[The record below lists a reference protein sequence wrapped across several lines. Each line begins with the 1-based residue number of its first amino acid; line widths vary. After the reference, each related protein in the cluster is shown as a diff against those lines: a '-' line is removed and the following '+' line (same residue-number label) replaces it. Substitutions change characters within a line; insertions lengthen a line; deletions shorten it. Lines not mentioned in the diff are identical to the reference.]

1 MECPGKDSTEWK
13 HRRHSMSLVIC
24 GAAVMLAASMIVQGA
39 EEPRALRQVE
49 IADEHESLFAEDRFP
64 SATTCA
70 PCHEDIYREWSVSAH
85 AYAQMSPVFNAMHA
99 KILKETNGTN
109 GDFCIRCHTPV
120 GMNLEEPEFMSNL
133 DRHPTSREGITC
145 VVCHRLDQPYGKISG
160 RLPIV
165 EGSLYEPVFGPSGN
179 DELERAIE
187 SGRFNLQT
195 DPERAGRGVHVE
207 AREFSQLSTPGLCGS
222 CHDVNLVN
230 GFRLEEAFSE
240 YKHTPAA
247 SAGVTCQDCHMG
259 VEPGVPSGYAT
270 GPAARVGDLETQPR
284 KRTNHMFAGPDYSI
298 VHPGIFPHNTEAQE
312 LATLR
317 EWLTFD
323 FEAGWG
329 TDEFEDAVGD
339 DYEFPP
345 RWEEPDDRYDAAD
358 IIGDN
363 LELLDELA
371 GQRLR
376 LLQAGYQLGEVVVD
390 RADAAGIS
398 FRVEFRNGTDG
409 HNVPTG
415 FDAERVVWLHVTVT
429 DATGRVVFESGDLDP
444 NGDVRDS
451 HSVYVHNGALPADE
465 HLFSLQS
472 RFLVRMVRGGEREQ
486 VLTIP
491 YSPDP
496 LPFLRPSTSST
507 ILTGRPVAARK
518 HRQTIPPLG
527 SKWASYS
534 VDREALAGTTGPY
547 YANIRIKAAMVPV
560 NLVHEIED
568 VGFDYGMTARDV
580 ADAVVEG
587 HIVVRNRDVNLS
599 DGGAEPT
606 AAPQPRRAEAAFAG
620 DANGGHGEDGH
631 EDSRITDHYIPL
643 QLDGFPNR
651 PKPLLELGPPFLGTG
666 RIGRGFTIPGG
677 AVWTPSF
684 LLFGTLRTGFGT
696 VDDGATQRSQWAN
709 RLDLFG
715 NLALTG
721 TERFVIGLRPTHQGA
736 GLDSGGPF
744 GVLRFTGYTSTS
756 SGTGS
761 FSNQLNFDW
770 NTLTHLFFEGDLGEM
785 FPGLDVDDRRGL
797 DLGLSIGRQ
806 PINFQEGLLINDF
819 IDAVG
824 VTRNNLRPGGAVNLR
839 FTGLY
844 GWNGIT
850 RHSRIA
856 GGSPVEGYSPL
867 NALDDGAQLF
877 GGFTEIDWRSTTA
890 AMDVMFVRG
899 GALGTALGAA
909 DGLYTGVSLVGRPG
923 SGVFNVSLRV
933 VNSMPLGDAS
943 PTPPAVDA
951 GTASLLGIT
960 NPASRGTLV
969 FSELSWTPHHSKNF
983 FYANGFYAHDT
994 YRAAALDV
1002 LIPGPLARAGILFAG
1017 SGLGDVPGVGAGALS
1032 PAASDVAGGAF
1043 GHQIFLGG
1051 TRQQLLLEGAARYS
1065 TAACLSAF
1073 DICEPHAIAGG
1084 VRYQAAVGRRGVLV
1098 LDTFVAR
1105 DSLRGLSAGGNQGGG
1120 SRRRLG
1126 ARAEFVVKF

>member
-1 MECPGKDSTEWK
+1 MAFSGEGSIETK
-13 HRRHSMSLVIC
+13 HRRRSAPFVGISC
-24 GAAVMLAASMIVQGA
+24 AAVMLGASIIVVGA
-39 EEPRALRQVE
+39 EEPGTSRQAE
-49 IADEHESLFAEDRFP
+49 IADEHEALFAEDRFP

-145 VVCHRLDQPYGKISG
+145 VVCHRIDQPYGKISG

-179 DELERAIE
+179 DELQRAIE
-187 SGRFNLQT
+187 GGQFNLQT

-207 AREFSQLSTPGLCGS
+207 AREFSQLSAPGLCGS

-247 SAGVTCQDCHMG
+247 AAGVTCQDCHMG
-259 VEPGVPSGYAT
+259 VEPGLPSGYAT
-270 GPAARVGDLETQPR
+270 GPAARVGNRETQPR

-323 FEAGWG
+323 HEAGWG
-329 TDEFEDAVGD
+329 TDEFEDAVGSD
-339 DYEFPP
+339 HVFPP

-358 IIGDN
+358 IIRDN

-371 GQRLR
+371 GQRLK
-376 LLQAGYQLGEVVVD
+376 LLQVGYQLGEVVVD
-390 RADAAGIS
+390 RADEGGIS

-429 DATGRVVFESGDLDP
+429 DAAGRVVLESGDLDP

-451 HSVYVHNGALPADE
+451 HSVYVHDGALPADE

-547 YANIRIKAAMVPV
+547 YANIRIKAGMVPV

-587 HIVVRNRDVNLS
+587 HIVVRNRDVNLT
-599 DGGAEPT
+599 GGGVET
-606 AAPQPRRAEAAFAG
+606 ASAPEPRRGAAAAAG
-620 DANGGHGEDGH
+620 HDDGREEGGHG
-631 EDSRITDHYIPL
+631 DSRITDRYIPL

-651 PKPLLELGPPFLGTG
+651 PRPLLELGPPFLGTG
-666 RIGRGFTIPGG
+666 RIDRGISIPGG

-684 LLFGTLRTGFGT
+684 LLFGTLRSGFGT
-696 VDDGATQRSQWAN
+696 VDDGTTQQSQWAN

-721 TERFVIGLRPTHQGA
+721 TERFVIGLRPTHQGV
-736 GLDSGGPF
+736 GLASGDPF
-744 GVLRFTGYTSTS
+744 GALRFTGYTSTS
-756 SGTGS
+756 SGAGS
-761 FSNQLNFDW
+761 FSNQLNFGW
-770 NTLTHLFFEGDLGEM
+770 NTLTHLFFEGELGEM
-785 FPGLDVDDRRGL
+785 FPGLDDDDRRGL

-806 PINFQEGLLINDF
+806 PLNFQEGLLINDF

-850 RHSRIA
+850 RHSRTA
-856 GGSPVEGYSPL
+856 GGSPVEGYAPL
-867 NALDDGAQLF
+867 NALDDGAHLF

-890 AMDVMFVRG
+890 AMDVLFVRG
-899 GALGTALGAA
+899 GTLGLWPGAA

-923 SGVFNVSLRV
+923 SGVFNASLRV
-933 VNSMPLGDAS
+933 VASMPLGDAS
-943 PTPPAVDA
+943 PASSVVDERTA
-951 GTASLLGIT
+951 GLLGIV

-983 FYANGFYAHDT
+983 FYANGFYAHDD

-1002 LIPGPLARAGILFAG
+1002 LIPGPLARAGFLFAG

-1043 GHQIFLGG
+1043 GHQIFLSG

-1065 TAACLSAF
+1065 TAECLNAL
-1073 DICEPHAIAGG
+1073 DLCEPHAFAGG

-1105 DSLRGLSAGGNQGGG
+1105 DSLRGRSSSEGGGGG
-1120 SRRRLG
+1120 SRRRVG

>member
-1 MECPGKDSTEWK
+1 MESSASRTTEWK
-13 HRRHSMSLVIC
+13 TRFFAAPLTGILC
-24 GAAVMLAASMIVQGA
+24 AAVALGASMIVVGA
-39 EEPRALRQVE
+39 EEPSASLQPE
-49 IADEHESLFAEDRFP
+49 IAAAHEALFAEDRFP

-70 PCHEDIYREWSVSAH
+70 PCHADIYREWSVSAH

-145 VVCHRLDQPYGKISG
+145 IVCHRLDQPYGKISG

-165 EGSLYEPVFGPSGN
+165 EGSLYDPVFGPSGN
-179 DELERAIE
+179 DELQRAVE

-207 AREFSQLSTPGLCGS
+207 AREFSQLTTPGLCGS

-247 SAGVTCQDCHMG
+247 GAGVSCQDCHMG
-259 VEPGVPSGYAT
+259 TEPGVPSGYAT
-270 GPAARVGDLETQPR
+270 GPAARVGNLETEPR

-298 VHPGIFPHNTEAQE
+298 VHPGMFPHNTEAQE

-323 FEAGWG
+323 YEAGWG
-329 TDEFEDAVGD
+329 TDEFEDTVTD
-339 DYEFPP
+339 DSVFPP
-345 RWEEPDDRYDAAD
+345 RWVEPDDRYDAAD
-358 IIGDN
+358 IIRDN
-363 LELLDELA
+363 LELLDALGE
-371 GQRLR
+371 QRLK
-376 LLQAGYQLGEVVVD
+376 LLQAGYQLGDVVVD
-390 RADAAGIS
+390 RADEGGIS

-451 HSVYVHNGALPADE
+451 HSVYVHDGALPADE

-534 VDREALAGTTGPY
+534 VDSEALAGTTGPY
-547 YANIRIKAAMVPV
+547 HANVRIKAAMVPV
-560 NLVHEIED
+560 NLVHEIAD

-580 ADAVVEG
+580 ADAVVRG
-587 HIVVRNRDVNLS
+587 HVVVRNRDVNLTN
-599 DGGAEPT
+599 GGEEVA
-606 AAPQPRRAEAAFAG
+606 AAPAARRAEAAISGHDGGAPG
-620 DANGGHGEDGH
+620 DDAHG
-631 EDSRITDHYIPL
+631 DSRITDHYIPL
-643 QLDGFPNR
+643 QLDGFPRR

-666 RIGRGFTIPGG
+666 RIGRGISIPGG

-684 LLFGTLRTGFGT
+684 LLFGTLRSGFGT
-696 VDDGATQRSQWAN
+696 VDDGTTKRSQWAN

-721 TERFVIGLRPTHQGA
+721 TERVVVGLRPTHQGPEP
-736 GLDSGGPF
+736 DQPF
-744 GVLRFTGYTSTS
+744 GALRFTGYTSAS
-756 SGTGS
+756 SGPGE

-785 FPGLDVDDRRGL
+785 FPNLDLDDRRGL

-806 PINFQEGLLINDF
+806 PINFQEGLLVNDF

-850 RHSRIA
+850 RHSRVR
-856 GGSPVEGYSPL
+856 GPSPVEGYVPL
-867 NALDDGAQLF
+867 NALDTGAHLV
-877 GGFTEIDWRSTTA
+877 GGFTEIDWRSTTTA
-890 AMDVMFVRG
+890 FDVMYVRG
-899 GALGTALGAA
+899 GALGA

-923 SGVFNVSLRV
+923 SGVFNTSLRV
-933 VNSMPLGDAS
+933 VSSMPLGDAS
-943 PTPPAVDA
+943 PFDSLADET
-951 GTASLLGIT
+951 TASLLRSI

-1002 LIPGPLARAGILFAG
+1002 LIPGPLARAGFLFAG

-1032 PAASDVAGGAF
+1032 PAASEVAGGAF
-1043 GHQIFLGG
+1043 GHQMFLAG
-1051 TRQQLLLEGAARYS
+1051 TRQQLLFEGAARYS
-1065 TAACLSAF
+1065 TAECSSTFAF
-1073 DICEPHAIAGG
+1073 CEPHAVAGG
-1084 VRYQAAVGRRGVLV
+1084 VRYQAALGRRGVLV
-1098 LDTFVAR
+1098 LDAFVAR
-1105 DSLRGLSAGGNQGGG
+1105 ESPRGPSIAAAGVRGSGRRVGG
-1120 SRRRLG
+1120 
-1126 ARAEFVVKF
+1126 RAEFVVKF

>member
-1 MECPGKDSTEWK
+1 MECPVDRSTERK
-13 HRRHSMSLVIC
+13 GRGYATPLAGILY
-24 GAAVMLAASMIVQGA
+24 AAVVLGASMIVVGA
-39 EEPRALRQVE
+39 EEPTATRQQE
-49 IADEHESLFAEDRFP
+49 IAGEHEALFAEGRFP

-145 VVCHRLDQPYGKISG
+145 IVCHRLDQPYGKISG

-165 EGSLYEPVFGPSGN
+165 EGSLYEPIFGPSGN
-179 DELERAIE
+179 DELQRAIE
-187 SGRFNLQT
+187 SGEFNLQT
-195 DPERAGRGVHVE
+195 DPERAGRGVHSE
-207 AREFSQLSTPGLCGS
+207 ALEFSQLPTPGLCGS

-247 SAGVTCQDCHMG
+247 AAGVSCQDCHMG
-259 VEPGVPSGYAT
+259 TEPGVPSGYAI
-270 GPAARVGDLETQPR
+270 GPAARVGNRETRPR

-323 FEAGWG
+323 HQAGWG
-329 TDEFEDAVGD
+329 TDEFEDTVPD
-339 DYEFPP
+339 DFQFPP
-345 RWEEPDDRYDAAD
+345 RWVEPDDRYDAAD
-358 IIGDN
+358 IIRDN
-363 LELLDELA
+363 LELLDEIA
-371 GQRLR
+371 EQRLK

-390 RADAAGIS
+390 RADDGGIS
-398 FRVEFRNGTDG
+398 FRVEFSNGTDG

-451 HSVYVHNGALPADE
+451 HSVYVHDGALPADE

-507 ILTGRPVAARK
+507 ILTGRPVGARK

-547 YANIRIKAAMVPV
+547 YANIQIKAGMVPV

-587 HIVVRNRDVNLS
+587 HVVVRNRDVDLT
-599 DGGAEPT
+599 GGGVETT
-606 AAPQPRRAEAAFAG
+606 AAPGPRRAETAPAG
-620 DANGGHGEDGH
+620 HDDGEH

-643 QLDGFPNR
+643 QLEGFPRR

-666 RIGRGFTIPGG
+666 RIGRGISIPGG

-684 LLFGTLRTGFGT
+684 LLFGTLRSGFGT
-696 VDDGATQRSQWAN
+696 YDDGTTQHSQWAN

-721 TERFVIGLRPTHQGA
+721 TERVVIGLRPTHQGA
-736 GLDSGGPF
+736 QVDSGAF
-744 GVLRFTGYTSTS
+744 GALRFTGYSSPS
-756 SGTGS
+756 SGSGG

-785 FPGLDVDDRRGL
+785 FPNLDVDDRRGL

-806 PINFQEGLLINDF
+806 PINFQEGLLVNDF

-844 GWNGIT
+844 GWNEIT
-850 RHSRIA
+850 RHSVIPDPDSMDPYVPHNSPDA
-856 GGSPVEGYSPL
+856 G
-867 NALDDGAQLF
+867 AHLF
-877 GGFTEIDWRSTTA
+877 GGFTEIDWRSTTTA
-890 AMDVMFVRG
+890 FDVMYVRG
-899 GALGTALGAA
+899 GALGTLLGAA
-909 DGLYTGVSLVGRPG
+909 DGLYTGLSLVGRPG
-923 SGVFNVSLRV
+923 SGAFNTALRV
-933 VNSMPLGDAS
+933 VTSMPLGDGSSTPS
-943 PTPPAVDA
+943 PMDET
-951 GTASLLGIT
+951 TANLLGIA
-960 NPASRGTLV
+960 NPVSRGTLV
-969 FSELSWTPHHSKNF
+969 FSEVSWTPHHSNNF
-983 FYANGFYAHDT
+983 FYANGFFAHDT

-1017 SGLGDVPGVGAGALS
+1017 SGLGDVPGVGEGALM
-1032 PAASDVAGGAF
+1032 PTASNVTGGAF
-1043 GHQIFLGG
+1043 GHQMFFAG
-1051 TRQQLLLEGAARYS
+1051 TRQQLLFEGAARYS
-1065 TAACLSAF
+1065 TAECRNAF
-1073 DICEPHAIAGG
+1073 DSCEPHQFAGG

-1098 LDTFVAR
+1098 LDAFVAR
-1105 DSLRGLSAGGNQGGG
+1105 DSLRDLSAIEDPGRD
-1120 SRRRLG
+1120 SRRRVG
-1126 ARAEFVVKF
+1126 GRAEFVVKF

>member
-1 MECPGKDSTEWK
+1 MQRSAPRNF
-13 HRRHSMSLVIC
+13 RRPARRS
-24 GAAVMLAASMIVQGA
+24 AAPLAALVCAAGALAVSMIVAVAA
-39 EEPRALRQVE
+39 EQPASSPQMP
-49 IADEHESLFAEDRFP
+49 DEHAALFAEDRFP

-70 PCHEDIYREWSVSAH
+70 PCHADIYREWSVSAH

-120 GMNLEEPEFMSNL
+120 GMNLEEPEFLSNL

-145 VVCHRLDQPYGKISG
+145 IVCHRVDQPYGKISG

-165 EGSLYEPVFGPSGN
+165 EGSLYAPVFGPIGN
-179 DELERAIE
+179 VELERAIE

-195 DPERAGRGVHVE
+195 DPDRAGRGVHAE
-207 AREFSQLSTPGLCGS
+207 ARAFFQLSRPGFCGS

-247 SAGVTCQDCHMG
+247 AAGVSCQDCHMG
-259 VEPGVPSGYAT
+259 TEPGVPSGYAE
-270 GPAARVGDLETQPR
+270 GPAARVGDRETQPR

-298 VHPGIFPHNTEAQE
+298 VHPGIFPHNTEAQA

-323 FEAGWG
+323 HEAGWG
-329 TDEFEDAVGD
+329 TDAFEDVVPD
-339 DYEFPP
+339 DFAFPP
-345 RWEEPDDRYDAAD
+345 RWTEPDDRYDAAD
-358 IIGDN
+358 IIRDN

-371 GQRLR
+371 EQRLA
-376 LLQAGYQLGEVVVD
+376 LLQAGYQLGDVVVD
-390 RADAAGIS
+390 RADEGGVA

-451 HSVYVHNGALPADE
+451 HSVYVHDGALPADG

-496 LPFLRPSTSST
+496 LPFLRPSTT
-507 ILTGRPVAARK
+507 ATVLTGRPVAARK

-534 VDREALAGTTGPY
+534 VGREALAGTTGSY

-568 VGFDYGMTARDV
+568 VGFDYGMTARAV
-580 ADAVVEG
+580 ADAVVAG
-587 HIVVRNRDVNLS
+587 HLVVRERTVDLTG
-599 DGGAEPT
+599 GGAET
-606 AAPQPRRAEAAFAG
+606 ASAPEPLRAAHVGGDEDDGEHAG
-620 DANGGHGEDGH
+620 
-631 EDSRITDHYIPL
+631 SRITDHYIPL
-643 QLDGFPNR
+643 QLDDFPRR

-684 LLFGTLRTGFGT
+684 VMFGTLRTGVGT
-696 VDDGATQRSQWAN
+696 APPDAERSGRWAN

-721 TERFVIGLRPTHQGA
+721 TERVVVGLRPLHEQIPG
-736 GLDSGGPF
+736 
-744 GVLRFTGYTSTS
+744 LRFTGYDEMAPPGVSALRS
-756 SGTGS
+756 R
-761 FSNQLNFDW
+761 LNFNWD
-770 NTLTHLFFEGDLGEM
+770 TVSHLFFEGDLGEL
-785 FPGLDVDDRRGL
+785 FPNLDVDDRRGL
-797 DLGLSIGRQ
+797 DLGLSVGRQ
-806 PINFQEGLLINDF
+806 PVSFQEGLLINDF
-819 IDAVG
+819 VDAVG

-844 GWNGIT
+844 GWSSID
-850 RHSRIA
+850 RYPPIA
-856 GGSPVEGYSPL
+856 DSDS
-867 NALDDGAQLF
+867 GARLF
-877 GGFTEIDWRSTTA
+877 GGFTEVDWRSITTA
-890 AMDVMFVRG
+890 FDVIYVRG
-899 GALGTALGAA
+899 SPVDTAGPGAVTAR
-909 DGLYTGVSLVGRPG
+909 DGLYAGVSFIGRPG
-923 SGVFNVSLRV
+923 SGAFNVSLRV
-933 VNSMPLGDAS
+933 LTSMPAGPS
-943 PTPPAVDA
+943 PTGETTPPSALERIVPA
-951 GTASLLGIT
+951 G
-960 NPASRGTLV
+960 RGTLV
-969 FSELSWTPHHSKNF
+969 FSELSWTPHHGNDF
-983 FYANGFYAHDT
+983 FYANGFYALDD
-994 YRAAALDV
+994 YRAAALDP

-1017 SGLGDVPGVGAGALS
+1017 SVLGDGAALS
-1032 PAASDVAGGAF
+1032 PVASDAAGGAF
-1043 GHQIFLGG
+1043 GHQMFLAG
-1051 TRQQLLLEGAARYS
+1051 TRQQLVFEGAARYS
-1065 TAACLSAF
+1065 TAECSTVVTCHPNALAHSV
-1073 DICEPHAIAGG
+1073 AGG
-1084 VRYQAAVGRRGVLV
+1084 VRYQAAIGRRGVLV
-1098 LDTFVAR
+1098 LDAFAAR
-1105 DSLRGLSAGGNQGGG
+1105 DLHRGLPVEDDPAGGSGGRFG
-1120 SRRRLG
+1120 G
-1126 ARAEFVVKF
+1126 RAEIVVKF

>member
-1 MECPGKDSTEWK
+1 MECPVDRSTERK
-13 HRRHSMSLVIC
+13 GRGYATPLAGILY
-24 GAAVMLAASMIVQGA
+24 AAVVLGASMIVVGA
-39 EEPRALRQVE
+39 EEPTATWQEE
-49 IADEHESLFAEDRFP
+49 IAGEHEALFAEGRFP

-145 VVCHRLDQPYGKISG
+145 IVCHRLDQPYGKISG

-179 DELERAIE
+179 DELQRAIE
-187 SGRFNLQT
+187 SGEFNLQT
-195 DPERAGRGVHVE
+195 DPERAGRGVHSE
-207 AREFSQLSTPGLCGS
+207 ALEFSQLPTPGLCGS

-240 YKHTPAA
+240 YKHTSAA
-247 SAGVTCQDCHMG
+247 AAGVSCQDCHMG
-259 VEPGVPSGYAT
+259 TEPGVPSGYAI
-270 GPAARVGDLETQPR
+270 GPAARVGNRETRPR

-323 FEAGWG
+323 HQAGWG
-329 TDEFEDAVGD
+329 TDEFEDTVPD
-339 DYEFPP
+339 DFQFPP
-345 RWEEPDDRYDAAD
+345 RWVEPDDRYDAAD
-358 IIGDN
+358 IIRNN
-363 LELLDELA
+363 LELLDEIA
-371 GQRLR
+371 EQRLK

-390 RADAAGIS
+390 RADEGGIS
-398 FRVEFRNGTDG
+398 FRVEFSNGTDG

-451 HSVYVHNGALPADE
+451 HSVYVHDGALPADE

-507 ILTGRPVAARK
+507 ILTGRPVGARK

-547 YANIRIKAAMVPV
+547 YANIQIKAGMVPV

-580 ADAVVEG
+580 ADAVVDG
-587 HIVVRNRDVNLS
+587 HVVVRNRDVDLT
-599 DGGAEPT
+599 GGGVETT
-606 AAPQPRRAEAAFAG
+606 AAPGPRRAETAPAG
-620 DANGGHGEDGH
+620 HDDGEH

-643 QLDGFPNR
+643 QLEGFPRR

-666 RIGRGFTIPGG
+666 RIGRGISIPGG

-684 LLFGTLRTGFGT
+684 LLFGTLRSGFGT
-696 VDDGATQRSQWAN
+696 LDDGETQSSRWAN

-715 NLALTG
+715 NLSLTG
-721 TERFVIGLRPTHQGA
+721 TERVVIGLRPTHQGA
-736 GLDSGGPF
+736 RVAPGEPF
-744 GVLRFTGYTSTS
+744 GALRFTGYASPS

-770 NTLTHLFFEGDLGEM
+770 STLTHLFFEGDLGEM
-785 FPGLDVDDRRGL
+785 FPNLDVDDRRGL
-797 DLGLSIGRQ
+797 DLGISIGRQ
-806 PINFQEGLLINDF
+806 PINFQDGLLVNDF

-844 GWNGIT
+844 GWNEIT
-850 RHSRIA
+850 RHSRIRDPDPKDA
-856 GGSPVEGYSPL
+856 YSPL
-867 NALDDGAQLF
+867 NSDTGAHLF
-877 GGFTEIDWRSTTA
+877 GGFTEIDWRSTTTA
-890 AMDVMFVRG
+890 FDVVYVRG
-899 GALGTALGAA
+899 GALGTPFGAA

-923 SGVFNVSLRV
+923 SGVFNTSLRV
-933 VNSMPLGDAS
+933 VTSMPLGDGLSMPS
-943 PTPPAVDA
+943 PVDA
-951 GTASLLGIT
+951 TTANLLGIA
-960 NPASRGTLV
+960 NPASRGTLM
-969 FSELSWTPHHSKNF
+969 FSEVSWTPHHSYNF
-983 FYANGFYAHDT
+983 FYANGFFAHGA
-994 YRAAALDV
+994 YRPAALDV
-1002 LIPGPLARAGILFAG
+1002 FISGPLARAGILFAG
-1017 SGLGDVPGVGAGALS
+1017 SELGDAGALM
-1032 PAASDVAGGAF
+1032 PTATDAAGGAF
-1043 GHQIFLGG
+1043 GHQMFFAG
-1051 TRQQLLLEGAARYS
+1051 TRQQLLFEAAARYS
-1065 TAACLSAF
+1065 TAECGSALAP
-1073 DICEPHAIAGG
+1073 CEPHAFAGG

-1098 LDTFVAR
+1098 LDAFVAR
-1105 DSLRGLSAGGNQGGG
+1105 DSLRDLSVIETLGRDSHRRVGG
-1120 SRRRLG
+1120 
-1126 ARAEFVVKF
+1126 RAEFVVKF

>member
-1 MECPGKDSTEWK
+1 MRRSARCEVARERSPGAGPWA
-13 HRRHSMSLVIC
+13 LIL
-24 GAAVMLAASMIVQGA
+24 GATGVLAATMAVVGA
-39 EEPRALRQVE
+39 ETPAASGQAETAPDHA
-49 IADEHESLFAEDRFP
+49 ALFAEDRFP

-70 PCHEDIYREWSVSAH
+70 PCHEDIYREWSVSSH

-145 VVCHRLDQPYGKISG
+145 IVCHRVDQALGKISG

-165 EGSLYEPVFGPSGN
+165 EGSLYDPVFGPMGN
-179 DELERAIE
+179 EELERAIE

-195 DPERAGRGVHVE
+195 DPGRAGRGVHAE
-207 AREFSQLSTPGLCGS
+207 AREFSQLSRSGMCGS

-247 SAGVTCQDCHMG
+247 AAGISCQDCHMG
-259 VEPGVPSGYAT
+259 TEPGVPSGYAT
-270 GPAARVGDLETQPR
+270 GPAARVGDRETRPR

-312 LATLR
+312 FATLR

-329 TDEFEDAVGD
+329 TDDFEDTVSD
-339 DYEFPP
+339 DHEFPP
-345 RWEEPDDRYDAAD
+345 RWVEPDDRYDAAD
-358 IIGDN
+358 IIRDN
-363 LELLDELA
+363 LDLLDELA
-371 GQRLR
+371 EQRLK
-376 LLQAGYQLGEVVVD
+376 LLQVGYRLGGVVVD
-390 RADAAGIS
+390 RADEGGIA
-398 FRVEFRNGTDG
+398 FRVEFENGTDG

-429 DATGRVVFESGDLDP
+429 DATGGVVFESGDLDP

-451 HSVYVHNGALPADE
+451 HSVYVHDGVLPADE
-465 HLFSLQS
+465 HLFTLQS

-486 VLTIP
+486 VLTVP

-534 VDREALAGTTGPY
+534 VDGDALAGTTGPY
-547 YANIRIKAAMVPV
+547 YANIRIKAGMVPV

-568 VGFDYGMTARDV
+568 VGFDYGMTARDI
-580 ADAVVEG
+580 ADAVVAG
-587 HIVVRNRDVNLS
+587 HVVVRERDVDLT
-599 DGGAEPT
+599 GGGLET
-606 AAPQPRRAEAAFAG
+606 GAAPEPRRAEAAG
-620 DANGGHGEDGH
+620 TGHEDGEH
-631 EDSRITDHYIPL
+631 EDSRIADHYVPL
-643 QLDGFPNR
+643 QLDGFPQR

-666 RIGRGFTIPGG
+666 RIGRGLTIPGG
-677 AVWTPSF
+677 AVWTPS
-684 LLFGTLRTGFGT
+684 LLMFGTLRSGFG
-696 VDDGATQRSQWAN
+696 VLDDGTTRRSQWAN
-709 RLDLFG
+709 RLDLFA
-715 NLALTG
+715 NLSLTG
-721 TERFVIGLRPTHQGA
+721 TERVVFGLRPTHQGHRLGPA
-736 GLDSGGPF
+736 LPF
-744 GVLRFTGYTSTS
+744 GALRFSGYTSAGP
-756 SGTGS
+756 GTGD

-770 NTLTHLFFEGDLGEM
+770 NTLTHLFFEGELGEL
-785 FPGLDVDDRRGL
+785 FPNLDADDSRGL
-797 DLGLSIGRQ
+797 DLGLSVGRQ

-844 GWNGIT
+844 GWGGVN
-850 RHSRIA
+850 RHFPLLA
-856 GGSPVEGYSPL
+856 SPEPGYAPL
-867 NALDDGAQLF
+867 NEVDGGAQLV
-877 GGFTEIDWRSTTA
+877 GGFTEIDWRSTTTA
-890 AMDVMFVRG
+890 FDVLYVRG
-899 GALGTALGAA
+899 GALGAALGAPVG
-909 DGLYTGVSLVGRPG
+909 DGLYAGASFVGRPG
-923 SGVFNVSLRV
+923 SGVFNTSVRFV
-933 VNSMPLGDAS
+933 ASMPLGDV
-943 PTPPAVDA
+943 PAA
-951 GTASLLGIT
+951 AETALGIA
-960 NPASRGTLV
+960 NPAGRGALV
-969 FSELSWTPHHSKNF
+969 FSELSWTPHHSKDF
-983 FYANGFYAHDT
+983 FYANGFYAHGT
-994 YRAAALDV
+994 YRPAALDV

-1043 GHQIFLGG
+1043 GHQKFLAG
-1051 TRQQLLLEGAARYS
+1051 TRQQLLFEGAARYS
-1065 TAACLSAF
+1065 TAECLGAALF
-1073 DICEPHAIAGG
+1073 CEPHAFAGG
-1084 VRYQAAVGRRGVLV
+1084 MRYQAAVGRRGVIV
-1098 LDTFVAR
+1098 RVVAPSAPPDTH
-1105 DSLRGLSAGGNQGGG
+1105 RGRAGHPH
-1120 SRRRLG
+1120 RRRFCG
-1126 ARAEFVVKF
+1126 ARPPPR

>member
-1 MECPGKDSTEWK
+1 MERSAACSSEG
-13 HRRHSMSLVIC
+13 RRRSSRGSLLAILC
-24 GAAVMLAASMIVQGA
+24 AAGVLVASMIGVA
-39 EEPRALRQVE
+39 VERAAVPALPQVP
-49 IADEHESLFAEDRFP
+49 DEHAELFAEDRFP

-70 PCHEDIYREWSVSAH
+70 PCHADIYREWSVSAH

-120 GMNLEEPEFMSNL
+120 GMNLEEPEFLSNL

-145 VVCHRLDQPYGKISG
+145 VVCHRVSQPYGKISG

-165 EGSLYEPVFGPSGN
+165 EGGLYAPVFGPSGN
-179 DELERAIE
+179 EELERAIR
-187 SGRFNLQT
+187 SGEFNLQT
-195 DPERAGRGVHVE
+195 DPERAGRGVHAE
-207 AREFSQLSTPGLCGS
+207 AREFSQLSTPALCGS

-240 YKHTPAA
+240 YKHSPAA
-247 SAGVTCQDCHMG
+247 AAGVSCQDCHMG
-259 VEPGVPSGYAT
+259 TEPGVPSGYAE
-270 GPAARVGDLETQPR
+270 GPAARVGDRETQPR

-323 FEAGWG
+323 HGAGWG
-329 TDEFEDAVGD
+329 ADEFEDTVPE

-345 RWEEPDDRYDAAD
+345 RWVEPDDRYDAAD
-358 IIGDN
+358 IIRDN
-363 LELLDELA
+363 LALLDELA
-371 GQRLR
+371 GQRLK
-376 LLQAGYQLGEVVVD
+376 LLQAGYQIGDIVVD
-390 RADAAGIS
+390 RADEGGIS

-429 DATGRVVFESGDLDP
+429 DATGLVVFESGDLDP

-451 HSVYVHNGALPADE
+451 HSVYVHDGVLPADK

-507 ILTGRPVAARK
+507 VLTGRPVGARK

-547 YANIRIKAAMVPV
+547 YANIRIEAGMVPV

-580 ADAVVEG
+580 AEAVVDG
-587 HIVVRNRDVNLS
+587 HLVVRERDVDLT
-599 DGGAEPT
+599 DGGVGT
-606 AAPQPRRAEAAFAG
+606 ASAPEPRRVEQSGAG
-620 DANGGHGEDGH
+620 DRDGEH
-631 EDSRITDHYIPL
+631 EGSRITDRYIPL
-643 QLDGFPNR
+643 QLEGVPRR

-666 RIGRGFTIPGG
+666 RIGRGIPIPGG

-684 LLFGTLRTGFGT
+684 VMFGTLRSGFGMAGN
-696 VDDGATQRSQWAN
+696 GAVRSSRWAN

-715 NLALTG
+715 NLSLTG
-721 TERFVIGLRPTHQGA
+721 TERVVVGLRPLHEPIPGRRSH
-736 GLDSGGPF
+736 L
-744 GVLRFTGYTSTS
+744 FTGYTAS
-756 SGTGS
+756 SPGAS
-761 FSNQLNFDW
+761 AFQSQLNFDW
-770 NTLTHLFFEGDLGEM
+770 DTVSHLFFEGDVGEL
-785 FPGLDVDDRRGL
+785 FPNLDVDDRRGL
-797 DLGLSIGRQ
+797 DLGLSVGRQ
-806 PINFQEGLLINDF
+806 PVSFQEGLLINDF

-844 GWNGIT
+844 GWNNIDQ
-850 RHSRIA
+850 HSSILA
-856 GGSPVEGYSPL
+856 SDSAAHLV
-867 NALDDGAQLF
+867 
-877 GGFTEIDWRSTTA
+877 GGFTEIDWRSTTTA
-890 AMDVMFVRG
+890 FDVVYVRG
-899 GALGTALGAA
+899 GALDSAGLDARHIR
-909 DGLYTGVSLVGRPG
+909 DGLYAGVGFVGRPG
-923 SGVFNVSLRV
+923 SGAVNTALRV
-933 VNSMPLGDAS
+933 LASMPVGRAMSTEGSMPPDALEML
-943 PTPPAVDA
+943 D
-951 GTASLLGIT
+951 
-960 NPASRGTLV
+960 PASRGTLV
-969 FSELSWTPHHSKNF
+969 FSEVSWTPHHGNDF
-983 FYANGFYAHDT
+983 FYVTGFYALGT
-994 YRAAALDV
+994 YRAAALDP

-1017 SGLGDVPGVGAGALS
+1017 SGLGDGAALWPGATDA
-1032 PAASDVAGGAF
+1032 AGGAF
-1043 GHQIFLGG
+1043 GHQMFLAG
-1051 TRQQLLLEGAARYS
+1051 TRQQLVFEGAARYS
-1065 TAACLSAF
+1065 NAECSEVGACDPRALA
-1073 DICEPHAIAGG
+1073 HGVAGG
-1084 VRYQAAVGRRGVLV
+1084 VRYQAAIGRRGVLV
-1098 LDTFVAR
+1098 LDAFVAR
-1105 DSLRGLSAGGNQGGG
+1105 NRLRGGLIEELGGDSSRS
-1120 SRRRLG
+1120 SRRVGGRVEL
-1126 ARAEFVVKF
+1126 VVKF

>member
-1 MECPGKDSTEWK
+1 MKCWSAAKPEEG
-13 HRRHSMSLVIC
+13 RG
-24 GAAVMLAASMIVQGA
+24 GAAPWILMVCAGGVLVASMVTVGA
-39 EEPRALRQVE
+39 EAPEAPGEAGQE
-49 IADEHESLFAEDRFP
+49 AAAPDHAALFAEDRFP

-70 PCHEDIYREWSVSAH
+70 PCHEDIYREWSVSSH

-99 KILKETNGTN
+99 TILKETNGTN

-145 VVCHRLDQPYGKISG
+145 IVCHRVDQPLGKISG

-165 EGSLYEPVFGPSGN
+165 EGSLYEPVFGPLGN
-179 DELERAIE
+179 EELEIALE

-195 DPERAGRGVHVE
+195 DPGRAGRGVHAE
-207 AREFSQLSTPGLCGS
+207 AREFRQLSRPAVCGS

-247 SAGVTCQDCHMG
+247 AAGVTCQDCHMG
-259 VEPGVPSGYAT
+259 TEPGVPSGYAT
-270 GPAARVGDLETQPR
+270 GPAARVGDRETRPR

-323 FEAGWG
+323 HEAGWG
-329 TDEFEDAVGD
+329 TDAFEVAVPD
-339 DYEFPP
+339 DYAFPP
-345 RWEEPDDRYDAAD
+345 RWVEPDDRYDAAD
-358 IIGDN
+358 IIRDN

-371 GQRLR
+371 DQRLK
-376 LLQAGYQLGEVVVD
+376 LLQAGYQLGDVVVD
-390 RADAAGIS
+390 RAGAGGIS

-429 DATGRVVFESGDLDP
+429 DAAGRVVFESGDLDP

-451 HSVYVHNGALPADE
+451 HSVYVHDGALPADR

-486 VLTIP
+486 VLTLP

-534 VDREALAGTTGPY
+534 VDREALAGTSGPY
-547 YANIRIKAAMVPV
+547 YANVRIMAGMVPV
-560 NLVHEIED
+560 NLVHEIEG

-580 ADAVVEG
+580 ADAVVAG
-587 HIVVRNRDVNLS
+587 HLLVEERSVDLTGGGRETDAAPEPR
-599 DGGAEPT
+599 GAEV
-606 AAPQPRRAEAAFAG
+606 AEA
-620 DANGGHGEDGH
+620 GHGTGDHAE
-631 EDSRITDHYIPL
+631 SRISDHYVPL
-643 QLDGFPNR
+643 QLEGFPSR

-666 RIGRGFTIPGG
+666 RIGRGLSIPGG

-684 LLFGTLRTGFGT
+684 LVFGTLRSGIG
-696 VDDGATQRSQWAN
+696 VLDDGSGQRRQWAN
-709 RLDLFG
+709 RLDLFA

-721 TERFVIGLRPTHQGA
+721 TERVVMGLRPLHQGHR
-736 GLDSGGPF
+736 LGPDQPL
-744 GVLRFTGYTSTS
+744 GALRFTGYTSAS
-756 SGTGS
+756 PGTDRL
-761 FSNQLNFDW
+761 SNQLNFDW
-770 NTLTHLFFEGDLGEM
+770 NTLTHLFFEGDLGEL
-785 FPGLDVDDRRGL
+785 FPNLDVDDRRGL
-797 DLGLSIGRQ
+797 DLGLSVGRQ

-844 GWNGIT
+844 GWGGVN
-850 RHSRIA
+850 RHFPLLA
-856 GGSPVEGYSPL
+856 SPEPGYAPL
-867 NALDDGAQLF
+867 NDVDAGARLA
-877 GGFTEIDWRSTTA
+877 GGFTEIDWRSTTTA
-890 AMDVMFVRG
+890 FDVLYVRG
-899 GALGTALGAA
+899 GVPGPAVGGPAG
-909 DGLYTGVSLVGRPG
+909 DGLYAGASFVGRPG
-923 SGVFNVSLRV
+923 SGAFNTSLRFV
-933 VNSMPLGDAS
+933 ASVPVGDA
-943 PTPPAVDA
+943 A
-951 GTASLLGIT
+951 ASAAALAPGIAD
-960 NPASRGTLV
+960 PSRPGALV
-969 FSELSWTPHHSKNF
+969 FSEVSWTPHHSYDF
-983 FYANGFYAHDT
+983 FYANGFYARGP
-994 YRAAALDV
+994 YRPAALDV
-1002 LIPGPLARAGILFAG
+1002 LVPGPLARAGILFAG

-1032 PAASDVAGGAF
+1032 AAAHDVAGGAF
-1043 GHQIFLGG
+1043 GHQKFLAG
-1051 TRQQLLLEGAARYS
+1051 TRQQLVFEGAVRYP
-1065 TAACLSAF
+1065 TVACTAVPAAC
-1073 DICEPHAIAGG
+1073 EPRALAAG
-1084 VRYQAAVGRRGVLV
+1084 VRYQAAVGRRGVFV
-1098 LDTFVAR
+1098 LDGFVAHDMFR
-1105 DSLRGLSAGGNQGGG
+1105 DVPMLDGAGGGRQRVGG
-1120 SRRRLG
+1120 RL
-1126 ARAEFVVKF
+1126 EFVVKF

>member
-1 MECPGKDSTEWK
+1 MGRWARLRAAGERS
-13 HRRHSMSLVIC
+13 R
-24 GAAVMLAASMIVQGA
+24 GAGPWALMLCAGGVLAASMAAAGA
-39 EEPRALRQVE
+39 ETPAARQPKTA
-49 IADEHESLFAEDRFP
+49 ADHAALFAEDRFP

-70 PCHEDIYREWSVSAH
+70 PCHEDIYREWSVSSH

-145 VVCHRLDQPYGKISG
+145 IVCHRVDQPLGKISG

-165 EGSLYEPVFGPSGN
+165 EGGLYDPVFGPSGN
-179 DELERAIE
+179 EELARAIE

-195 DPERAGRGVHVE
+195 DPERAGRGVHAE
-207 AREFSQLSTPGLCGS
+207 AREFSQLSRSGLCGS

-247 SAGVTCQDCHMG
+247 AAGVSCQDCHMG
-259 VEPGVPSGYAT
+259 TEPGVPSGYAT
-270 GPAARVGDLETQPR
+270 GPAARVGDRETRPR

-298 VHPGIFPHNTEAQE
+298 VHPGLFPHNTEAQA

-323 FEAGWG
+323 YEAGWG
-329 TDEFEDAVGD
+329 TDAFEDAVPD
-339 DYEFPP
+339 DYPFPP
-345 RWEEPDDRYDAAD
+345 RWVEPDDRYDAAD
-358 IIGDN
+358 IIRDN
-363 LELLDELA
+363 LDLLDELA
-371 GQRLR
+371 DQRLK
-376 LLQAGYQLGEVVVD
+376 LLRAGYQLGDVIVD
-390 RADAAGIS
+390 RADEDGLA

-451 HSVYVHNGALPADE
+451 HSVYVHDGALPADE

-486 VLTIP
+486 VLTVP

-527 SKWASYS
+527 RKWASYS
-534 VDREALAGTTGPY
+534 VDREALAGAAGPY
-547 YANIRIKAAMVPV
+547 YANIRIKAGMVPV

-580 ADAVVEG
+580 ADAVVAG
-587 HIVVRNRDVNLS
+587 HVVVRERDVDLTA
-599 DGGAEPT
+599 GGVET
-606 AAPQPRRAEAAFAG
+606 GAAPAPRRSAARGAG
-620 DANGGHGEDGH
+620 HETGEH
-631 EDSRITDHYIPL
+631 EDSRITDHYVPL
-643 QLDGFPNR
+643 QLDGFPRR
-651 PKPLLELGPPFLGTG
+651 PKPLIELGPPFLGTG

-684 LLFGTLRTGFGT
+684 LTFGVLRSGVG
-696 VDDGATQRSQWAN
+696 VLDDGSGQRSQWAN
-709 RLDLFG
+709 RLDLFA

-721 TERFVIGLRPTHQGA
+721 TERVVFGLRPTHQGRRL
-736 GLDSGGPF
+736 GPGQPF
-744 GVLRFTGYTSTS
+744 GTLRFTGYTSAS
-756 SGTGS
+756 SGTGG

-770 NTLTHLFFEGDLGEM
+770 NTLTHLFFEGDLGEL
-785 FPGLDVDDRRGL
+785 FPNLDADDRRGL
-797 DLGLSIGRQ
+797 DVGLSVGRQ
-806 PINFQEGLLINDF
+806 PIRFQEGLLIDDF
-819 IDAVG
+819 ADAVG
-824 VTRNNLRPGGAVNLR
+824 VTRNNLRAGGAVNLR

-844 GWNGIT
+844 GWGGVN
-850 RHSRIA
+850 RHYPLLA
-856 GGSPVEGYSPL
+856 SPAPGYAPL
-867 NALDDGAQLF
+867 NDVDAGARLV
-877 GGFTEIDWRSTTA
+877 GGFTEIDWRSATTA
-890 AMDVMFVRG
+890 FDVLYVRG
-899 GALGTALGAA
+899 GALGPALGDPVG
-909 DGLYTGVSLVGRPG
+909 DGLYAGVGVVGRPG
-923 SGVFNVSLRV
+923 SGAFNTSVRFV
-933 VNSMPLGDAS
+933 ASMPLGGA
-943 PTPPAVDA
+943 PPAAAA
-951 GTASLLGIT
+951 GIAD
-960 NPASRGTLV
+960 PASRGALV
-969 FSELSWTPHHSKNF
+969 FSELSWTPHRGKDF
-983 FYANGFYAHDT
+983 FYATGFYAHGA
-994 YRAAALDV
+994 YRPAALDV
-1002 LIPGPLARAGILFAG
+1002 LVPGPLARAGILFEG

-1032 PAASDVAGGAF
+1032 PAARDVAGGAF
-1043 GHQIFLGG
+1043 GHQKFLAG
-1051 TRQQLLLEGAARYS
+1051 TRQQLLFEGAARYS
-1065 TAACLSAF
+1065 TSGCAAVSAV
-1073 DICEPHAIAGG
+1073 CEPHAVAGG

-1098 LDTFVAR
+1098 LDAFVAR
-1105 DSLRGLSAGGNQGGG
+1105 ETLRGVSTFAGAGG
-1120 SRRRLG
+1120 STRRRVG
-1126 ARAEFVVKF
+1126 GRAEFVVKF